1 MALRIMLIATL
12 LGVLTSCGVSDT
24 SSPLAS
30 DSTPIPL
37 APASIIPAEPTPVAA
52 PTADIDCSN
61 LLALTSEEDQGEC
74 IRRKDAQPEQT
85 LAVMQ
90 ATLDVLNLTPTVDC
104 NDIVAFPNAADRDEC
119 VRREQVK
126 IEQTLSAIQTTQD
139 VLNLTPEPTATFGS
153 VSELTDDV
161 TATPYGY
168 TPPSRTDIY
177 YIGRIYDMSVFR
189 YARSIWHAGAVSPLN
204 DQYVASE
211 IIVYVGGSTDAPVL
225 LRASVDPQVGSD
237 PEVLDQYTD
246 SWPCP
251 RAIGDLTIDSVTG
264 PDGIITFSSTSG
276 QRGTFDMATE
286 TWQFAE

>member
-90 ATLDVLNLTPTVDC
+90 ATLDVLNLTPQPTPTIPSEQARMDAGTPVPFDYIPPEAMQIRYIGEI
-104 NDIVAFPNAADRDEC
+104 NDI
-119 VRREQVK
+119 
-126 IEQTLSAIQTTQD
+126 S
-139 VLNLTPEPTATFGS
+139 S
-153 VSELTDDV
+153 
-161 TATPYGY
+161 
-168 TPPSRTDIY
+168 
-177 YIGRIYDMSVFR
+177 FR
-189 YARSIWHAGAVSPLN
+189 YARTIWLAGAVAPTSS
-204 DQYVASE
+204 DHYVSRIMVLAT
-211 IIVYVGGSTDAPVL
+211 GSNERQFIARSIYNVSFTDDPVNVK
-225 LRASVDPQVGSD
+225 R
-237 PEVLDQYTD
+237 YTKD
-246 SWPCP
+246 WECP
-251 RAIGDLTIDSVTG
+251 RNVGELRIDSVTG